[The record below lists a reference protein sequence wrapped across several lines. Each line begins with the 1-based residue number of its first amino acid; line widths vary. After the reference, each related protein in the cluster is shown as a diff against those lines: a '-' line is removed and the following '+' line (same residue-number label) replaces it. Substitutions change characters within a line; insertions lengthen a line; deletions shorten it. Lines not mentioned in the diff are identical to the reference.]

1 VAAGTDDLPAAP
13 VRPPGGVNNQAGYGR
28 DDRPRDITVR
38 LGKRWS
44 EIVGNVKA
52 GEYTWAEFVDGLDE
66 EELAR
71 GQLKDKNGKF
81 QGRPPTVVPREFLL
95 ACQREMK
102 RRFDELFQS
111 DVIPIAKE
119 YLKMA
124 QSKDLKPETKAK
136 MLQYA
141 MERVFGGIPKDVTI
155 RQEQPWEQLVVNVMG
170 SDDDRQI
177 PPHLQERYERYEERK
192 GGDNFEE

>member
-1 VAAGTDDLPAAP
+1 
-13 VRPPGGVNNQAGYGR
+13 VNNQAGYGR